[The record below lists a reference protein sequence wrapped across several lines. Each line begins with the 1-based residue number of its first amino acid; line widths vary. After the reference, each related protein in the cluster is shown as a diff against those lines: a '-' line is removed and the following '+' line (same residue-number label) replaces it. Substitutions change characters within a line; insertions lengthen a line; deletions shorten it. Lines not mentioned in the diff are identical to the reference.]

1 LLYNYKSNH
10 SLWFGWHRLR
20 LKGHLP
26 LLSLCLG
33 GCFFNPCLVLIF
45 NRLITIKILRF
56 CLTKL
61 IFR

>member
-1 LLYNYKSNH
+1 MLKITILLYNYKSNH
-10 SLWFGWHRLR
+10 SLWFGWHRSR

-33 GCFFNPCLVLIF
+33 GCFLILIF
-45 NRLITIKILRF
+45 NRLIKILKF

-61 IFR
+61 DF